1 MATKATHETWSSTTL
16 FILSAVGSAVG
27 LGNIWR
33 FPYLAGENGGGA
45 FVIVYLLCIT
55 FVALPILIAEI
66 MLGRMGK
73 QSPINT
79 MRSLA
84 IEYGK
89 SPLWGLT
96 GWLAIFIAFM
106 VMTFYSVVAGWALD
120 FSLKSAMGV
129 FVGLGKEEAQDIFD
143 GLLASPFRLIIWHT
157 VFTFLTVYIV
167 SRGLHEGIEN
177 AIKWLM
183 PALFTILIGMVIYSM
198 VAAEFMAGLTFL
210 LKPDFSKITPEVFML
225 ASSQAF
231 FSVTIGAGAMM
242 IYGAYL
248 PEGVSI
254 PKTTAIIVYADAG
267 VAILAGMAIF
277 PIVFTYGLSPD
288 GGPGLVFVTLPIAF
302 GQMFGGSIIGT
313 AFFVLLAIAALTS
326 LIATLEPIV
335 AWAEENRGIKRKTT
349 TIVIGLIAWILGF
362 GSVLSFN
369 HLAGFYPLDFLPVME
384 GKTIFDATEY
394 LSITVLLPISGL
406 LIALF
411 AGWVLPHKTAE
422 SELAI
427 KSKIIYLTWRFLL
440 RWLAPIV
447 ILIILVF
454 NLNIGS

>member
-1 MATKATHETWSSTTL
+1 MANKAIHENWSSTRL

-55 FVALPILIAEI
+55 FVALPILIGEI

-84 IEYGK
+84 IKYGK

-96 GWLAIFIAFM
+96 GWLAIFIAFV

-129 FVGLGKEEAQDIFD
+129 FNGLGKEQTQVIFD
-143 GLLASPFRLIIWHT
+143 DLLASPMRLIMWHT
-157 VFTFLTVYIV
+157 VFTVLTVYIV
-167 SRGLHEGIEN
+167 SRGLHKGIES

-183 PALFTILIGMVIYSM
+183 PALFAILISM
-198 VAAEFMAGLTFL
+198 VLYSLVAADFMAALTFL
-210 LKPDFSKITPEVFML
+210 FTPDFSKLTPEIFML

-248 PEGVSI
+248 PDDVSI
-254 PKTTAIIVYADAG
+254 PKTTAIIVYADSG

-302 GQMFGGSIIGT
+302 GQMFGGSFLGT
-313 AFFVLLAIAALTS
+313 AFFLLLAIAALTS

-335 AWAEENRGIKRKTT
+335 AWAEENKGIKRTTT
-349 TIVIGLIAWILGF
+349 TIVIGLTAWVLGF

-369 HLAGFYPLDFLPVME
+369 HLSGFYPLDFLPFME
-384 GKTIFDATEY
+384 GKTIFDASEY
-394 LSITVLLPISGL
+394 LSITVLLPVSGL
-406 LIALF
+406 LVALF
-411 AGWVLPHKTAE
+411 AGWVLPREISE
-422 SELAI
+422 SELGL
-427 KSKIIYLTWRFLL
+427 KSRKVYLVWLFLL
-440 RWLAPIV
+440 RWVAPAVILV
-447 ILIILVF
+447 ILIFLTMF
-454 NLNIGS
+454 Q

>member
-1 MATKATHETWSSTTL
+1 MATKTTHETWSSTRL
-16 FILSAVGSAVG
+16 FVLSAVGSAVG

-45 FVIVYLLCIT
+45 FVVVYLLCIT

-66 MLGRMGK
+66 MLGRMGR

-79 MRSLA
+79 MRNLA
-84 IEYGK
+84 LEHGK
-89 SPLWGLT
+89 SPLWGLA
-96 GWLAIFIAFM
+96 GWLAVFIAFM

-129 FVGLGKEEAQDIFD
+129 FSGLGKEQTQLVFD
-143 GLLASPFRLIIWHT
+143 GLLASPWRLIIWHT
-157 VFTFLTVYIV
+157 LFTSLTVFIV
-167 SRGLHEGIEN
+167 SRGLHEGIET

-183 PALFTILIGMVIYSM
+183 PALFTILIGMVLYS
-198 VAAEFMAGLTFL
+198 AFTADFLAGIKFL
-210 LKPDFSKITPEVFML
+210 LYPDFSKLTTKSFLL

-248 PEGVSI
+248 PKDVSI
-254 PKTTAIIVYADAG
+254 PITTAIIVYADAA

-277 PIVFTYGLSPD
+277 PIVFSFGLQPD
-288 GGPGLVFVTLPIAF
+288 GGPGPVFVTLPIAF
-302 GQMFGGSIIGT
+302 GQMYGGSIIGT
-313 AFFVLLAIAALTS
+313 AFFILLAIAALTS

-335 AWAEENRGIKRKTT
+335 AWAEENRGIKRNTT
-349 TIVIGLIAWILGF
+349 TIVIGLIAWVIGF

-369 HLAGFYPLDFLPVME
+369 HLSGFYPLDFLPFME

-394 LSITVLLPISGL
+394 ISITILLPISGL

-411 AGWVLPHKTAE
+411 AGWMLPDVITD
-422 SELAI
+422 SELGL
-427 KSKIIYLTWRFLL
+427 KSKAAYRTWRVLL

-447 ILIILVF
+447 ILAILIF
-454 NLNIGS
+454 NVI

>member
-1 MATKATHETWSSTTL
+1 MATKISHETWSSTTL
-16 FILSAVGSAVG
+16 FVLSAVGSAVG

-45 FVIVYLLCIT
+45 FVIIYLLCIT
-55 FVALPILIAEI
+55 FVALPILIGEI

-79 MRSLA
+79 MRNLA
-84 IEYGK
+84 IKYGK

-96 GWLAIFIAFM
+96 GWLAIFIAFV

-120 FSLKSAMGV
+120 FSLKSATGV
-129 FVGLGKEEAQDIFD
+129 FHDLGKEQTQAIFD
-143 GLLASPFRLIIWHT
+143 ELLASPWRLIMWHT
-157 VFTFLTVYIV
+157 LFTALTVYIV
-167 SRGLHEGIEN
+167 SRGLHKGIEK

-198 VAAEFMAGLTFL
+198 VAADFVAGLMFL
-210 LKPDFSKITPEVFML
+210 LKPDFSKVSTDTFML

-254 PKTTAIIVYADAG
+254 PKTTAIIVYADAA
-267 VAILAGMAIF
+267 VAILAGLAIF

-313 AFFVLLAIAALTS
+313 AFFILLAIAALTS

-335 AWAEENRGIKRKTT
+335 AWAEENRGIKRNTT
-349 TIVIGLIAWILGF
+349 TMVIGFTAWILGF

-369 HLAGFYPLDFLPVME
+369 HLADFYPLDFLPFME
-384 GKTIFDATEY
+384 GKTIFDASEY

-406 LIALF
+406 LVALF
-411 AGWVLPHKTAE
+411 AGWIVPNNIAL
-422 SELAI
+422 SELGI
-427 KSKIIYLTWRFLL
+427 KSKIL
-440 RWLAPIV
+440 
-447 ILIILVF
+447 
-454 NLNIGS
+454 

>member
-1 MATKATHETWSSTTL
+1 MANTANHETWSSTTL

-45 FVIVYLLCIT
+45 FVLIYLLCVT
-55 FVALPILIAEI
+55 FIALPILIGEI
-66 MLGRMGK
+66 MLGRMGR

-79 MRSLA
+79 MRNIA
-84 IEYGK
+84 INNGK
-89 SPLWGLT
+89 SAWWGIG
-96 GWLAIFIAFM
+96 GWLAVIIAFM

-120 FSLKSAMGV
+120 FGLKSAMGT
-129 FVGLGKEEAQDIFD
+129 FSGLGKDEIQPIFD
-143 GLLASPFRLIIWHT
+143 GLLADPLRLIVWHT
-157 VFTFLTVYIV
+157 VFTALTVYIV
-167 SRGLHEGIEN
+167 SRGLNDGIES

-183 PALFTILIGMVIYSM
+183 PALFTLLIGMVIYSM
-198 VAAEFMAGLTFL
+198 VAADFMAGLAFM
-210 LKPDFSKITPEVFML
+210 LKPDFSKVTTDSFML

-248 PEGVSI
+248 PDNVSI
-254 PKTTAIIVYADAG
+254 PRTTAIIVFADAG
-267 VAILAGMAIF
+267 VAIFAGMAIF
-277 PIVFTYGLSPD
+277 PIVFSFGLQPD

-302 GQMFGGSIIGT
+302 GKMFGGSIIGT
-313 AFFVLLAIAALTS
+313 AFFLLLAIAALTS

-349 TIVIGLIAWILGF
+349 TIIIGLTAWVLGF

-369 HLAGFYPLDFLPVME
+369 YLADFHPLGFLPLME
-384 GKTIFDATEY
+384 GKTIFDLSEY
-394 LSITVLLPISGL
+394 ISITILLPISGL

-411 AGWVLPHKTAE
+411 VGWNLPDAIIEK
-422 SELAI
+422 ELAF
-427 KSKIIYLTWRFLL
+427 KSRVVYSVWRFFL
-440 RWLAPIV
+440 RWLAPAV
-447 ILIILVF
+447 ILVILFF
-454 NLNIGS
+454 NVV

>member
-1 MATKATHETWSSTTL
+1 MATKASHETWSSTQL
-16 FILSAVGSAVG
+16 FVLSAVGSAVG

-45 FVIVYLLCIT
+45 FVAVYLLCVT

-79 MRSLA
+79 MRNLA
-84 IEYGK
+84 IEHGK
-89 SPLWGLT
+89 SPLWGMA
-96 GWLAIFIAFM
+96 GWLAVFIAFV
-106 VMTFYSVVAGWALD
+106 VMTFYSVVGGWAFD
-120 FSLKSAMGV
+120 FSMKSAMGV
-129 FVGLGKEEAQDIFD
+129 FNGLDKEQTQLVFD
-143 GLLASPFRLIIWHT
+143 SLLASPWRLTLWHT
-157 VFTFLTVYIV
+157 VFMGLTVFIV
-167 SRGLHEGIEN
+167 SRGLHEGIER

-183 PALFTILIGMVIYSM
+183 PALFTILIGMVLYSAFTADF
-198 VAAEFMAGLTFL
+198 VAGLTFL
-210 LKPDFSKITPEVFML
+210 LKPDFSKLTTQSFML

-248 PEGVSI
+248 PENVSI
-254 PKTTAIIVYADAG
+254 PKTTAIIVYADAA

-277 PIVFTYGLSPD
+277 PIVFSFGLQPD

-302 GQMFGGSIIGT
+302 GQMYGGSIIGT
-313 AFFVLLAIAALTS
+313 AFFILLAIAALTS

-335 AWAEENRGIKRKTT
+335 AWAEENRGIKRNTT
-349 TIVIGLIAWILGF
+349 TIVIGVTAWAVGF

-369 HLAGFYPLDFLPVME
+369 HLSGFYPFDFLPFME
-384 GKTIFDATEY
+384 GKTIFDASEY
-394 LSITVLLPISGL
+394 ISITILLPVSGL

-411 AGWVLPHKTAE
+411 AGWMLPDSITE
-422 SELAI
+422 SELGL
-427 KSKIIYLTWRFLL
+427 KSNTTYRIWLFLL

-447 ILIILVF
+447 IIAILIF
-454 NLNIGS
+454 NVL